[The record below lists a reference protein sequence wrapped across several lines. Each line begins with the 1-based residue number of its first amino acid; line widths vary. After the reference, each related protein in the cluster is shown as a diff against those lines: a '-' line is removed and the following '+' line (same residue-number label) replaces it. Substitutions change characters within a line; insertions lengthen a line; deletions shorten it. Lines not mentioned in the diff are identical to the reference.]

1 MTTASNIREAVYREL
16 NDDPMVDTDDIVVE
30 VFKRDVLLN
39 GTVPSQEQRTEAT
52 AAARRVAGIAE
63 VHNLLDVAL
72 QSADFGDDKAL
83 SAIANQALTTDI
95 GVPAGVKATARG
107 CDVYVTGWVSHVAQR
122 IAAEDAV
129 AGVAGVVRVINQIEI
144 RDEG

>member
-30 VFKRDVLLN
+30 VLKRDVLLN
-39 GTVPSQEQRTEAT
+39 GTVPSQEQLAEAS
-52 AAARRVAGIAE
+52 AAAGRVAGVAD

-72 QSADFGDDKAL
+72 PSADYGDDKAL
-83 SAIANQALTTDI
+83 SAIANQALTADI
-95 GVPAGVKATARG
+95 GVPAGVRATARG
-107 CDVYVTGWVSHVAQR
+107 SDVYLTGRVSHVAQR

-144 RDEG
+144 RDE

>member
-1 MTTASNIREAVYREL
+1 MTTASDIREAVYREL

-30 VFKRDVLLN
+30 VFKRVVLLN
-39 GTVPSQEQRTEAT
+39 GTVPSQEQRAGAS
-52 AAARRVAGIAE
+52 AAAGRVAGVAD

-72 QSADFGDDKAL
+72 QSADFADDKAL
-83 SAIANQALTTDI
+83 SAIANQALTADI

-107 CDVYVTGWVSHVAQR
+107 RDVYLTGCVSHVAQR

-144 RDEG
+144 RDE

>member
-30 VFKRDVLLN
+30 VFKRVVLLN
-39 GTVPSQEQRTEAT
+39 GTVPTQEQRTEAS

-72 QSADFGDDKAL
+72 PSADFGDDKAL
-83 SAIANQALTTDI
+83 SAIANQALTADI
-95 GVPAGVKATARG
+95 GVPAGVKATAQG
-107 CDVYVTGWVSHVAQR
+107 CDVYLTGWVSHVAQR

-129 AGVAGVVRVINQIEI
+129 AGVADVVRVINHIEI
-144 RDEG
+144 RDE